1 MMNEKY
7 FSIKVLDRKI
17 VIYYKSERQLIIDSF
32 LSDLIT
38 CQKRSLAIKNIF
50 VLAITGTNVV

>member
-1 MMNEKY
+1 MNEKY

-38 CQKRSLAIKNIF
+38 CQKRSFLR
-50 VLAITGTNVV
+50 L